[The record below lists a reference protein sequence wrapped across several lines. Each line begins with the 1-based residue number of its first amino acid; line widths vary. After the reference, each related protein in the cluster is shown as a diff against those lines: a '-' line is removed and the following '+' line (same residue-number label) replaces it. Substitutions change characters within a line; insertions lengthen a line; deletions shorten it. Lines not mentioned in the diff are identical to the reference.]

1 MKEFYQSFKN
11 NYQHQT
17 HKPMKNDSSK
27 QENSIVIFKEK
38 QIRRAWY
45 NSEWC
50 FSVVDVCGALTE
62 SQDAGAYWRKLKQR
76 LKEEGSE
83 VVTNCHELKLI
94 APDGK
99 MRETDC
105 ANTEGVFRIIQ
116 SIPSPKAEP
125 FKRWLAQVGYERIKE
140 IENPELAQARMK
152 SLYEQKGYPKDWID
166 KRLRGIAIRQNL
178 TDEWQERGISSE
190 KDYAILTAEISKA
203 TFGMTPAEY
212 KKFKNLPTKSNA
224 NLRDNMT
231 DLELIFTM
239 LGEKVT
245 TEISK
250 QEKPITFIKNKKV
263 AKRGGAVAG
272 NARKAT
278 EKELKRSVVSKENYL
293 DLSLIKN
300 VENNGGVDE

>member
-1 MKEFYQSFKN
+1 MK
-11 NYQHQT
+11 
-17 HKPMKNDSSK
+17 KPTPANK
-27 QENSIVIFKEK
+27 ENSIVIFKEK
-38 QIRRAWY
+38 QIRRTWH
-45 NSEWC
+45 NSEWW
-50 FSVVDVCGALTE
+50 FSVVDVCGALSE
-62 SQDAGAYWRKLKQR
+62 SSDAGAYWRKLKQR

-83 VVTNCHELKLI
+83 VVTNCHELKLE

-105 ANTEGVFRIIQ
+105 ANTEGIFRIIQ

-125 FKRWLAQVGYERIKE
+125 FKKWLAQVGYERIKE

-203 TFGMTPAEY
+203 TFGMTPSQY
-212 KKFKNLPTKSNA
+212 KKFKNLPAKSNA

-245 TEISK
+245 TEISV
-250 QEKPITFIKNKKV
+250 QEKPDTFTKNKKV
-263 AKRGGAVAG
+263 AKRGGSIAG
-272 NARKAT
+272 GARKAT
-278 EKELKRSVVSKENYL
+278 EKELKRSVISKENYL
-293 DLSLIKN
+293 GNFLK
-300 VENNGGVDE
+300 